1 MGATSGGRLARRGAA
16 QNARADQFGRR
27 DAAVVEPQA
36 ARALSR
42 CAALSDV
49 RADRGLPVDLSGP
62 RTCRSPS
69 GIGRDR
75 DPACRG
81 AGGRSEE
88 HTSELKSLMR
98 ISYAVLCLK
107 KKNKIQ
113 KN

>member
-49 RADRGLPVDLSGP
+49 RADRGLPVDLSG
-62 RTCRSPS
+62 
-69 GIGRDR
+69 
-75 DPACRG
+75 
-81 AGGRSEE
+81 RSEE
-88 HTSELKSLMR
+88 RRVGKECFSTCSSRWSPYHS
-98 ISYAVLCLK
+98 
-107 KKNKIQ
+107 KKNKKHIHRQLINTDNQ
-113 KN
+113 KQTRH